1 MKKIER
7 HIIGLV
13 DNLKSNKEKFR
24 WVGLLV
30 FVVGYIVTYKEYSHV
45 SSDFIIYNLLALTSC
60 VILLSQLNAYN
71 KHYSAIWLGLAVF
84 LVVYVIRFYWL
95 TIDLDA
101 VRVMLPSRVYIKIIE
116 EKTLFEGFKISVIS
130 FSIFSIVTAAL
141 LYFFRIK
148 MTTKVNVASKDAAY
162 HLFIIKL
169 FFAIVPLLIIVLA
182 IVSHKYHIGEMGA
195 ESGEPLPF
203 RLKGIIFYAR
213 FVMIPLMILLI
224 IELSERHGHMIAS
237 RFGIALL
244 MTHGVVEML
253 LRGSRSSILLIILL
267 LVFLIISGGLKL
279 YRKEKMLAF
288 VVLILGLF
296 MIPIMTEYRQLRLLE
311 HLTVIDALTT
321 SVYHLGINS
330 WSTLLAGVEFVLFRM
345 PGVEAVSAIEAMTR
359 SMDLEPLGIHA
370 IDVLKSK
377 QGIAGYLTNVLY
389 SIPVESNTL
398 SAPSFVGWFYLVG
411 GMPAVIA
418 GAILLSILVI
428 FGWRLLNSKSLVCRP
443 VVQTFF
449 LWVLFIALTDG
460 VLDSMAFMIV
470 VGVLVLVGFEIV
482 MKLGG
487 ATYYKY
493 INKNNVHSQSV
504 F

>member
-1 MKKIER
+1 
-7 HIIGLV
+7 
-13 DNLKSNKEKFR
+13 
-24 WVGLLV
+24 
-30 FVVGYIVTYKEYSHV
+30 
-45 SSDFIIYNLLALTSC
+45 
-60 VILLSQLNAYN
+60 
-71 KHYSAIWLGLAVF
+71 
-84 LVVYVIRFYWL
+84 
-95 TIDLDA
+95 
-101 VRVMLPSRVYIKIIE
+101 
-116 EKTLFEGFKISVIS
+116 
-130 FSIFSIVTAAL
+130 
-141 LYFFRIK
+141 
-148 MTTKVNVASKDAAY
+148 
-162 HLFIIKL
+162 
-169 FFAIVPLLIIVLA
+169 
-182 IVSHKYHIGEMGA
+182 
-195 ESGEPLPF
+195 
-203 RLKGIIFYAR
+203 
-213 FVMIPLMILLI
+213 
-224 IELSERHGHMIAS
+224 
-237 RFGIALL
+237 
-244 MTHGVVEML
+244 
-253 LRGSRSSILLIILL
+253 
-267 LVFLIISGGLKL
+267 
-279 YRKEKMLAF
+279 MLAF